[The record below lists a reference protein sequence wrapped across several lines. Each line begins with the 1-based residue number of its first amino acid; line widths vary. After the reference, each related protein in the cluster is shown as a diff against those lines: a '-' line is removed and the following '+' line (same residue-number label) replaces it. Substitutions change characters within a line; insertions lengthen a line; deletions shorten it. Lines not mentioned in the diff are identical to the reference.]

1 MLLLTSLILQFVA
14 TLMNLLFYQ
23 TGITAVPICY
33 NNHFHL
39 IFHPGETP
47 VPPG

>member
-23 TGITAVPICY
+23 TGY
-33 NNHFHL
+33 NSSYHL
-39 IFHPGETP
+39 I
-47 VPPG
+47 